1 MNIGGYTVDL
11 TRIMMAVERFMS
23 VMNLALSPFVAATGA
38 LTGHIN
44 LIMESAVGQYIS
56 KDSLKYA
63 SAEFSRLA
71 PSCIAETGDIDRKSK
86 LYVIGERMG
95 IFNIRNRMYGAGYNR
110 AARTLMRSPMYAF
123 MEILNYPLDP
133 QVMIATMD
141 NVRYYKGRFYTFQD
155 FKMEKERNKEQSTIK
170 REWNALKDRTL
181 WSMVDVVDG
190 KVVVKP
196 GSGVTVEEVET
207 QMAITRNQV
216 RSLSQ
221 ICNGSLNEEN
231 RTAASRNWIAR
242 FMTAHRGW
250 LVLAAQR
257 LWKRRGFNF
266 QTMQE
271 EEGLSI
277 TLKNMIAKTFSL
289 ASESGM
295 KNIIDAWNE
304 NKDKMGEV
312 EKTNLK
318 RLSVY
323 AGTFLIMQ
331 AVSMLLAG
339 WRDDDE
345 NEESWLTQFGSYV
358 GFRTINEIASQM
370 PFIMELNVVDII
382 NDPFVMGRKLK
393 DLTDL
398 RNYSL
403 DKVTSGTYKGESK
416 LFRQLAKQTFIK
428 QWYNIKTPEDVAR
441 AYNWWQQTN
450 NKSMMFFIGAT
461 PDSEGDDDVSYK

>member
-1 MNIGGYTVDL
+1 M
-11 TRIMMAVERFMS
+11 
-23 VMNLALSPFVAATGA
+23 
-38 LTGHIN
+38 
-44 LIMESAVGQYIS
+44 
-56 KDSLKYA
+56 
-63 SAEFSRLA
+63 
-71 PSCIAETGDIDRKSK
+71 
-86 LYVIGERMG
+86 
-95 IFNIRNRMYGAGYNR
+95 
-110 AARTLMRSPMYAF
+110 
-123 MEILNYPLDP
+123 
-133 QVMIATMD
+133 
-141 NVRYYKGRFYTFQD
+141 
-155 FKMEKERNKEQSTIK
+155 
-170 REWNALKDRTL
+170 
-181 WSMVDVVDG
+181 
-190 KVVVKP
+190 
-196 GSGVTVEEVET
+196 
-207 QMAITRNQV
+207 
-216 RSLSQ
+216 
-221 ICNGSLNEEN
+221 
-231 RTAASRNWIAR
+231 
-242 FMTAHRGW
+242 
-250 LVLAAQR
+250 LAAQR

-304 NKDKMGEV
+304 NKDNMNEV
-312 EKTNLK
+312 EKTNIK

-331 AVSMLLAG
+331 AASMLLAG

>member
-1 MNIGGYTVDL
+1 MN
-11 TRIMMAVERFMS
+11 
-23 VMNLALSPFVAATGA
+23 
-38 LTGHIN
+38 
-44 LIMESAVGQYIS
+44 
-56 KDSLKYA
+56 
-63 SAEFSRLA
+63 
-71 PSCIAETGDIDRKSK
+71 
-86 LYVIGERMG
+86 
-95 IFNIRNRMYGAGYNR
+95 
-110 AARTLMRSPMYAF
+110 
-123 MEILNYPLDP
+123 
-133 QVMIATMD
+133 
-141 NVRYYKGRFYTFQD
+141 
-155 FKMEKERNKEQSTIK
+155 
-170 REWNALKDRTL
+170 
-181 WSMVDVVDG
+181 
-190 KVVVKP
+190 
-196 GSGVTVEEVET
+196 
-207 QMAITRNQV
+207 
-216 RSLSQ
+216 
-221 ICNGSLNEEN
+221 
-231 RTAASRNWIAR
+231 
-242 FMTAHRGW
+242 
-250 LVLAAQR
+250 
-257 LWKRRGFNF
+257 
-266 QTMQE
+266 
-271 EEGLSI
+271 
-277 TLKNMIAKTFSL
+277 
-289 ASESGM
+289 
-295 KNIIDAWNE
+295 
-304 NKDKMGEV
+304 EV
-312 EKTNLK
+312 EKTNIK